1 MAMTA
6 QHQLQ
11 RPGIR
16 KILLAS
22 DLSPVS
28 EAATD
33 EAFAVASRV
42 GAALLI
48 VSVIDPRGLRL
59 PGGGYFTRVDQLRA
73 RREAAA
79 QALVRRGRDS
89 RVRVTF
95 LIWEGEPGEAILE
108 AAAAEE
114 ADMIILGTHGRGPLG
129 RLILGSVS
137 RRVQRDARVPV
148 VIVAPRAAIS
158 IGPGSPRPADSG
170 RGSA

>member
-1 MAMTA
+1 METTV
-6 QHQLQ
+6 QPLQ
-11 RPGIR
+11 RVGMR

-28 EAATD
+28 TAATD
-33 EAFAVASRV
+33 EAFAVAGRL
-42 GAALLI
+42 GAELLV
-48 VSVIDPRGLRL
+48 VSVIDPRRLRL

-79 QALVRRGRDS
+79 QALVRRGRDC

-95 LIWEGEPGEAILE
+95 LVWEGDPGEAILE

-148 VIVAPRAAIS
+148 VIVAPKAPIS
-158 IGPGSPRPADSG
+158 VRPGSPRPADSG
-170 RGSA
+170 RGSV

>member
-1 MAMTA
+1 METTA
-6 QHQLQ
+6 QPQ
-11 RPGIR
+11 RQRAGMR

-28 EAATD
+28 AAATD
-33 EAFAVASRV
+33 EAFAVAGRL
-42 GAALLI
+42 GAELLV

-59 PGGGYFTRVDQLRA
+59 PGGAYFTRVDQLRA
-73 RREAAA
+73 RREVAA

-95 LIWEGEPGEAILE
+95 LVWEGEPGEAILE
-108 AAAAEE
+108 AAAAED

-148 VIVAPRAAIS
+148 VIVAPRAAM
-158 IGPGSPRPADSG
+158 PNPSG
-170 RGSA
+170 LPPSR